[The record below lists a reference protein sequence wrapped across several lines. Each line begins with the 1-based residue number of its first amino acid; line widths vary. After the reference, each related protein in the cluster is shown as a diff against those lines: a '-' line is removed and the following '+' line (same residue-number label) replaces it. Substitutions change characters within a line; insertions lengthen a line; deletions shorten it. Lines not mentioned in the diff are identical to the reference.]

1 MFLNLVLFINR
12 FSDIINICELKL
24 NERFGFI
31 NCFCCWYSAVLR
43 EFQLHSWCIILLHLP
58 EYRCTACHLISSIP
72 RKQIICEIVL
82 LQRDGLACP
91 WLGIKSQHDL
101 ASKLQGGRLNQ
112 KEFLHTHIRAL
123 ASKGVIMVPSASH
136 VRNIKQ
142 VFRSWFL
149 WFSVSHP
156 QKQVAA
162 ATHLG
167 NRR

>member
-1 MFLNLVLFINR
+1 M
-12 FSDIINICELKL
+12 
-24 NERFGFI
+24 
-31 NCFCCWYSAVLR
+31 LR

-112 KEFLHTHIRAL
+112 KEFLHTHTSQSFGIKGSNYGPFGITRSQHQ
-123 ASKGVIMVPSASH
+123 ASLPFLIPLVQCQSSSETGSGCHLSWESKIMRV
-136 VRNIKQ
+136 
-142 VFRSWFL
+142 
-149 WFSVSHP
+149 
-156 QKQVAA
+156 
-162 ATHLG
+162 
-167 NRR
+167 